1 MAQRHRLNRAR
12 CYGLIGDNPDQGT
25 IFATYQPTWVGEYAG
40 YNVTIDIGM
49 FIGDYLIANRPQLHW
64 DIYRSHRNGGM
75 T

>member
-40 YNVTIDIGM
+40 YNVTIDIGI
-49 FIGDYLIANRPQLHW
+49 FIGDYLIANRPHC
-64 DIYRSHRNGGM
+64 IGTSIVAIGTGVM